1 MPYPKSAKVL
11 ERRPAARPCWRSADG
26 QRLAPD
32 RGHLGACRV
41 SFGAN
46 ISDDMAAADGA
57 PALGARVEQVSEM
70 AMVVAMEEPAV

>member
-1 MPYPKSAKVL
+1 M
-11 ERRPAARPCWRSADG
+11 
-26 QRLAPD
+26 
-32 RGHLGACRV
+32 